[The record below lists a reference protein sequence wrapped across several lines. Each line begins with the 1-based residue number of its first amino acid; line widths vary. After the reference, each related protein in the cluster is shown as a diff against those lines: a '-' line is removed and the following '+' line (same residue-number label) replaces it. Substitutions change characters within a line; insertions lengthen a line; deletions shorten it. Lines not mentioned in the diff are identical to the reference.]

1 MGISHQLFRIR
12 IGNFH
17 SSKVKENKYI
27 TPENEMEIVW
37 PKKCPTLI
45 LILSLAILIGN
56 QNYKFSNLQ
65 QTKPNVFQTANLVD
79 LIITESSKHL
89 CMNTLS
95 WANHGIST
103 NKLQKIIN
111 GNRRNVGYKLAV
123 WNCGR
128 GLIQDGFSVKLN
140 EIKQFI
146 ETRKPHCFGIIESD
160 LYSPNSQVNRTKKY
174 TTDEIREKL
183 NIDGYKIDF
192 RRPGTSTAKPE

>member
-1 MGISHQLFRIR
+1 
-12 IGNFH
+12 
-17 SSKVKENKYI
+17 
-27 TPENEMEIVW
+27 MEIVW

-79 LIITESSKHL
+79 LIITKSSKHL

-95 WANHGIST
+95 WANLGIST
-103 NKLQKIIN
+103 NKLQKMIN

-174 TTDEIREKL
+174 TTDEIRE
-183 NIDGYKIDF
+183 N
-192 RRPGTSTAKPE
+192 